1 MTRFVARTSRIGRAH
16 AGVVPKSGALLVAA
30 VLAFAFAHA
39 TNAWT
44 RPLVLQQGEIPQ
56 VEVGIRDLLRV
67 YSTALEHLD
76 ADAVKKVQPSI
87 EVENLKKAFR
97 EMRALTVTIEDVRVL
112 TADGTTAR
120 VSCRVTQVL
129 TPKAGSKQTTAA
141 TRVMR
146 LRRLAGSWNIESFE
160 R

>member
-1 MTRFVARTSRIGRAH
+1 MR
-16 AGVVPKSGALLVAA
+16 GVKPGAALVTA
-30 VLAFAFAHA
+30 VLAFVLALA
-39 TNAWT
+39 TGASTWS
-44 RPLVLQQGEIPQ
+44 PGLQQMGGPQ
-56 VEVGIRDLLRV
+56 VEVNIRDLLRQ

-87 EVENLKKAFR
+87 EVENLRKAFR
-97 EMRALTVTIEDVRVL
+97 EMRALNVSIEDVRVL
-112 TADGTTAR
+112 AADEATAR
-120 VSCRVTQVL
+120 VSCRVTQIL

-146 LRRLAGSWNIESFE
+146 LRRQAGSWSIESFE